1 MCKFLVKSII
11 LAYLT
16 LGCMSGSAQTVR
28 FQTKQLEQLAHRVK
42 FNQTVSTNKHGY
54 YEAGTFNGHA
64 LVAASDSTG
73 RIVHLGIKLFNTEL
87 NRRELPSIQGI
98 ILDFLER
105 YTLDLISQKEMTQQE
120 KLDFDKLYFRQGT
133 VKSLLQLADTIPFTM
148 TVHDNHYEVSWISN
162 DKPIIT
168 IAFPIQF
175 ELLLGA
181 NAVELKQHL
190 KDFIRSAQP
199 RTQNIHPQEQMELLN
214 DSIYMRKTDT
224 YQIETV
230 SDATYYNKVGENYKP
245 VFDDEHAEY
254 AAANLMQGL
263 IADDGYR
270 MYVVQP
276 EYKQEGISYLITL
289 RQWLDYQAEQ
299 GLKVYFGLEEQR
311 EDGLMAL
318 IIAQNKQLGY
328 NHMMSVIIP
337 SGFAKNKNAILKARL
352 TAFIPTHNLQNLYQ
366 QEVANKKRIKWQ

>member
-1 MCKFLVKSII
+1 
-11 LAYLT
+11 
-16 LGCMSGSAQTVR
+16 
-28 FQTKQLEQLAHRVK
+28 
-42 FNQTVSTNKHGY
+42 
-54 YEAGTFNGHA
+54 
-64 LVAASDSTG
+64 
-73 RIVHLGIKLFNTEL
+73 
-87 NRRELPSIQGI
+87 
-98 ILDFLER
+98 
-105 YTLDLISQKEMTQQE
+105 
-120 KLDFDKLYFRQGT
+120 
-133 VKSLLQLADTIPFTM
+133 M